1 MSPRS
6 LAVPG
11 MNWAT
16 PCAPAGLTTAGRNEL
31 SRQMSL
37 VKNATGSPSALA
49 EASTIP
55 HRVAIALSLSGPAS
69 ACAPRP
75 PTRSASA
82 ASAILISLAR
92 AAALPMKAPML

>member
-16 PCAPAGLTTAGRNEL
+16 PCAPAGLTAVGRNEL

-37 VKNATGSPSALA
+37 VKKSTGSPSALA

-55 HRVAIALSLSGPAS
+55 HKVASALSVSGPAS
-69 ACAPRP
+69 A
-75 PTRSASA
+75 
-82 ASAILISLAR
+82 
-92 AAALPMKAPML
+92 